1 MYKCPYCNS
10 NGNKTV
16 LDGFIYCKSCDT
28 LRAGKRMTPERALH
42 LLQLYRKDIPPYDD
56 NFEWRI
62 FLLRLLLKGKGRVLE
77 VLSQWSGLSVIFKA
91 EGFEYET
98 TDLNCSQT
106 RTNTYD
112 AIILWDVLE
121 YVSEPEMLMHR
132 CSRLLS
138 DKGVLLLRIRRLS
151 IDSFTEAAIKEKGPT
166 NILSRRAL
174 RMLFEKHLKTTPV
187 FVEYDSPQ
195 GTFIVAAGRKEER
208 VANPCMR
215 VLMVAHPDAYAVLE
229 DAVGPRLRI
238 FKTIF
243 ELRKRGVETDLSIS
257 MNPDPS
263 GYNLAHLFHHAWK
276 SRDNLLQ
283 ALSIKYS
290 GTPLVISPIYM
301 DLRETDFA
309 LRAIP
314 EIFSVT
320 LESEREAYLK
330 ALEAGDFSIG
340 EFDQKVFVPEERNK
354 VETQK
359 LLLSLAD
366 HLIGLSF
373 SEIRQIGINL
383 NVHKPFTIVPNCAD
397 PEIFLEPDH
406 GLFYSKY
413 GLRDFVISVGH
424 IEVRK
429 NTLMLIYAMRE
440 MDIPL
445 VIVGNYLG
453 DPEYYRLCR
462 YYAGANTIFIPQLRQ
477 EELASAYALAHL
489 HALPSWTEGASLA
502 TIEAAMAGCNVLV
515 SNRAGEWEYYGE
527 DGFYCNPASYSSI
540 QEGIGRAYKE
550 GGPERRE
557 RLKRHITQNC
567 TFQKAAEKTLE
578 AYQRTLMEDIH
589 VRH

>member
-10 NGNKTV
+10 NSNKTV
-16 LDGFIYCKSCDT
+16 WDGFIYCESCDT
-28 LRAGKRMTPERALH
+28 LNAKFKISPDIAMQWLR
-42 LLQLYRKDIPPYDD
+42 LYRKEIPPYDE

-62 FLLRLLLKGKGRVLE
+62 FLLRLLLKGHGRVLE
-77 VLSQWSGLSVIFKA
+77 VLSQWSGLSVIFNA

-98 TDLNCSQT
+98 TDFDCNHT
-106 RTNTYD
+106 RANTYD

-121 YVSEPEMLMHR
+121 YAPDPNKLIDR
-132 CSRLLS
+132 CSKLLN
-138 DKGVLLLRIRRLS
+138 DRGVMLLRIRRLS
-151 IDSFTEAAIKEKGPT
+151 IDNCTEATIKEKGPT
-166 NILSRRAL
+166 NILSKRAIRAL
-174 RMLFEKHLKTTPV
+174 FNKYLNATPV
-187 FVEYDSPQ
+187 FIEYDSPQ
-195 GTFIVAAGRKEER
+195 GTFIIAAGRKQER
-208 VANPCMR
+208 VVNPRMS

-243 ELRKRGVETDLSIS
+243 ELRKKGVEADLSIS
-257 MNPDPS
+257 MNPDAS
-263 GYNLAHLFHHAWK
+263 GYNLTHLFHHAWEC
-276 SRDNLLQ
+276 RDNLQQ
-283 ALSIKYS
+283 ALSIKYT
-290 GTPLVISPIYM
+290 GIPLVISPIYM

-320 LESEREAYLK
+320 LETEKEAYLR
-330 ALEAGDFSIG
+330 ALEMGEFSIG
-340 EFDQKVFVPEERNK
+340 EFDQNGFVPEEKDN
-354 VETQK
+354 VETQR

-366 HLIGLSF
+366 HIIGLSL

-383 NVHKPFTIVPNCAD
+383 NIHKPFTIVPNCAD

-406 GLFYSKY
+406 RVFYSKY
-413 GLRDFVISVGH
+413 GLKDFVISVGH

-440 MDIPL
+440 MNIPL
-445 VIVGNYLG
+445 VIVGNYFG
-453 DPEYYRLCR
+453 APEYYRLCK
-462 YYAGANTIFIPQLRQ
+462 YYAGSNTIFIPQLRQ
-477 EELASAYALAHL
+477 EELASAYALARL

-527 DGFYCNPASYSSI
+527 DGFYCNPTSYSSI
-540 QEGIGRAYKE
+540 QEGILRAYKE
-550 GGPERRE
+550 GGPERRK
-557 RLKRHITQNC
+557 RLKGRIIQNC
-567 TFQKAAEKTLE
+567 TFQKAAEKTME